1 MKVAVTGASGFIGS
15 ALAGSLAGDG
25 HEVVRMVRREPSG
38 PDERRWDPS
47 GASSADLSG
56 VDAVVHLAGAGIGDR
71 PWTPRYRRTL
81 LLSRVQGTAT
91 IARAVAE
98 AGVPVLVSGSAI
110 GFYGDTGDREADE
123 DSPNGTG
130 FLANLAR
137 AWEDAARPAAQAGA
151 RVAFARTGHVLDP
164 GGGLLG
170 KLLPLYRVGLG
181 GRLGSGH
188 QYWSWI
194 SLADEVAALRFL
206 IDEEVSGPVNLAAPN
221 PVTNA
226 EFTHALGV
234 AVHRPTPLPV
244 PAFAL
249 RMALPGFA
257 REAILPGQRVVP
269 RRLAEAGFRFADPE
283 LGAALPRIFKNTP
296 PDDRRPYRDR

>member
-1 MKVAVTGASGFIGS
+1 MKVAVTGASGFVGS
-15 ALAGSLAGDG
+15 ALVRSLADDG
-25 HEVVRMVRREPSG
+25 HAVVRLVRREPSG
-38 PDERRWDPS
+38 PDERRWEPS
-47 GASSADLSG
+47 GGPVDLAD

-98 AGVPVLVSGSAI
+98 AGTPVLVSGSAM
-110 GFYGDTGDREADE
+110 GFYGDTGDREVDE
-123 DSPNGTG
+123 DAPNGAG
-130 FLANLAR
+130 FLAGVAR
-137 AWEDAARPAAQAGA
+137 AWEEAASPASDAGA
-151 RVAFARTGHVLDP
+151 RVAFTRTSHVLGAD
-164 GGGLLG
+164 GGLLG
-170 KLLPLYRVGLG
+170 KLLPLYRLGLG
-181 GRLGSGH
+181 GRLGSGR

-194 SLADEVAALRFL
+194 SLDDEVSALRFL
-206 IDEEVSGPVNLAAPN
+206 VDGNLSGPVNLASPN

-226 EFTHALGV
+226 EFTRQLGR

-249 RMALPGFA
+249 RAVLPGFA

-269 RRLAEAGFRFADPE
+269 RRLIEAGFRHADPE
-283 LGAALPRIFKNTP
+283 LGAALPRIFKKTSL
-296 PDDRRPYRDR
+296 DDRGPYGDR

>member
-1 MKVAVTGASGFIGS
+1 MKVAVTGASGFVGS
-15 ALAGSLAGDG
+15 ALVRSLADDG
-25 HEVVRMVRREPSG
+25 HEVVRLVRREPSG
-38 PDERRWDPS
+38 PDERRWEPS
-47 GASSADLSG
+47 GGPLDLGG

-71 PWTPRYRRTL
+71 PWTPRYRRTI

-110 GFYGDTGDREADE
+110 GFYGDTGDREVDE
-123 DSPNGTG
+123 DAPSGAG
-130 FLANLAR
+130 FLAEVVR
-137 AWEDAARPAAQAGA
+137 AWEAAASPASDAGA
-151 RVAFARTGHVLDP
+151 RVAIARTGHVLGA

-170 KLLPLYRVGLG
+170 KLLPLYRLGLG
-181 GRLGSGH
+181 GRLGSGR

-194 SLADEVAALRFL
+194 SLDDEVAALRLL
-206 IDEEVSGPVNLAAPN
+206 IDGDLSGPVNLTAPN

-226 EFTHALGV
+226 EFTRLLGQAL
-234 AVHRPTPLPV
+234 HRPTPLPV

-249 RMALPGFA
+249 RAALPGFA

-269 RRLAEAGFRFADPE
+269 RRLAGAGFRYGDPE
-283 LGAALPRIFKNTP
+283 LGAAMPRIFKEARGGDLGP
-296 PDDRRPYRDR
+296 YGDR

>member
-15 ALAGSLAGDG
+15 ALTASLADDG
-25 HEVVRMVRREPSG
+25 HEVVRLVRREPSG
-38 PDERRWDPS
+38 PDERRWEPS
-47 GASSADLSG
+47 GGPVDLDG
-56 VDAVVHLAGAGIGDR
+56 VGAVVHLAGAGIGDR

-81 LLSRVQGTAT
+81 LLSRVQGTST
-91 IARAVAE
+91 IAQAVAD

-110 GFYGDTGDREADE
+110 GFYGDTGDREVDE
-123 DSPNGTG
+123 DAPNGTG
-130 FLANLAR
+130 FLANLVQ
-137 AWEDAARPAAQAGA
+137 AWEDAAAPASHAGA
-151 RVAFARTGHVLDP
+151 RVAFARTSNVLGA
-164 GGGLLG
+164 GGGLLA
-170 KLLPLYRVGLG
+170 KLLPLYRLGLG

-194 SLADEVAALRFL
+194 TLADEVAALRFL
-206 IDEEVSGPVNLAAPN
+206 IDHELSGPVNLAAPN

-226 EFTHALGV
+226 EFTRELGG

-283 LGAALPRIFKNTP
+283 LGAALPRIFKNG
-296 PDDRRPYRDR
+296 DRGHSDPYRDR